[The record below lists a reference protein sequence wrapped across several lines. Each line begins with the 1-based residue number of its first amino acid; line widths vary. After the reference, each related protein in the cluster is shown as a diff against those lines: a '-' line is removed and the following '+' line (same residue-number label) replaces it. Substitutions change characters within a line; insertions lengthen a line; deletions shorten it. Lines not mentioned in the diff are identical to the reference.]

1 MAVRGAALA
10 VLTALLAP
18 ATASAATTIGS
29 ALSRPANGVEQC
41 ADPGGCTIVQTQLLG
56 LPVKVPYDGVLVS
69 WGARAFAGGLHPPI
83 DFRVL
88 RPGAGGAVT
97 AVATDADRI
106 LPSDG
111 GTGGGATRVKVRAG
125 DMIGVDLD
133 PGDELGSV
141 GPGSFATSST
151 FIPKLG
157 AGETRT
163 PSSTDQFADEFLL
176 QATVEHDVDGD
187 GYGDETQDGC
197 PQLAERQTACPRA
210 LRVGYDRGS
219 SFRLLGVPTIVAGHS
234 FTIGLTVSNPEFY
247 REPGVV
253 LKLTFPAEIAPLS
266 VQAPVQLGTLG
277 PGQAVTLRVKAR
289 ALRPGPTHPVKG
301 APAFS
306 EIGFQA
312 TSALPPPRLDLS
324 SGSATVAILPAGACR
339 NRFSLRSAS
348 GAFKG
353 TPGGDRLTAAR
364 GGATVL
370 GLDGD
375 DCLKG
380 SRGRDVL
387 RAGAGDD
394 RLDGGRGR
402 DVLEGGPGKDFIRA
416 VDARRDVVRCGPG
429 RDRARVDRFD
439 SVSGCELVTPAR

>member
-1 MAVRGAALA
+1 MALRVAVLAAAAAL
-10 VLTALLAP
+10 LTPAAAP
-18 ATASAATTIGS
+18 AATTIGS
-29 ALSRPANGVEQC
+29 ALARNANGVEQC
-41 ADPGGCTIVQTQLLG
+41 ADPGGCTIVQTQLNG

-69 WGARAFAGGLHPPI
+69 WGARAFPGGLHPPI

-97 AVATDADRI
+97 AVAKDADRI

-111 GTGGGATRVKVRAG
+111 SSGGGTTRLKVRAG
-125 DMIGVDLD
+125 DLIGVDLD

-141 GPGSFATSST
+141 GPGSFTTSST

-157 AGETRT
+157 AAETRP
-163 PSSTDQFADEFLL
+163 PSSTDMFADEFLL

-210 LRVGYDRGS
+210 LKVGYDRGS

-253 LKLTFPAEIAPLS
+253 MKLTFPAEITPLS
-266 VQAPVQLGTLG
+266 VQTPMQLGTLG
-277 PGQAVTLRVKAR
+277 PGQEVTLHIKAR
-289 ALRPGPTHPVKG
+289 ARRPGPTHPVKG

-306 EIGFQA
+306 EIGFQV
-312 TSALPPPRLDLS
+312 TSALPAPRLDMS
-324 SGSATVAILPAGACR
+324 SGNATVAILRAGACK
-339 NRFSLRSAS
+339 NHFSLRSAS
-348 GAFKG
+348 GVFKG
-353 TPGGDRLTAAR
+353 TPGGDRLTAAS

-387 RAGAGDD
+387 R
-394 RLDGGRGR
+394 
-402 DVLEGGPGKDFIRA
+402 GGPGKDFIRA
-416 VDARRDVVRCGPG
+416 ADGKRDIVRCGPG
-429 RDRARVDRFD
+429 RDRARVDSLD
-439 SVSGCELVTPAR
+439 SVAGCERVRRVG